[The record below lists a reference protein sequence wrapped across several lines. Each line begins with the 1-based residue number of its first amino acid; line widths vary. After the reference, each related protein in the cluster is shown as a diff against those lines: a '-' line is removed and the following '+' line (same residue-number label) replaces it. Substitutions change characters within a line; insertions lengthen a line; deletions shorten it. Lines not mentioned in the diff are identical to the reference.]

1 MSHPD
6 LIYTSAHLLISFRV
20 SLSLC
25 RLTNTERR
33 GKDGRSGGK
42 VEGPG
47 KSELCAASF
56 PGQFVLEASSP
67 ACAWKMDSV
76 GLRNHG
82 DFN

>member
-33 GKDGRSGGK
+33 GEDGRSGGK
-42 VEGPG
+42 VEGLGRVSSVQHLFLDSLCWRLPPLLVLG
-47 KSELCAASF
+47 KWT
-56 PGQFVLEASSP
+56 PWG
-67 ACAWKMDSV
+67 
-76 GLRNHG
+76 
-82 DFN
+82 